1 MLEMTELERSRV
13 DMAKSEETGEV
24 LNDMLHAIRT
34 PQTIVVAE
42 NQKTSE
48 QPAPQSEI
56 GAQADGYPASAQN
69 DHQEQAG
76 QSGDGS
82 PAVADPAAQEQAE
95 NSAEGE
101 IETPEVPVEGEA
113 GGDESSAG
121 DAPAGESSDAPAGES
136 SESSDAP
143 AGENSESSDAPAGES
158 SESSDA
164 PAGESS
170 EEPAGASFTPVEESS
185 ARRLRIRDLEPGME
199 LKGRVTSV
207 ALYGIFVDIGVGRDG
222 LVHISEM
229 SNTRINSPSDLVQ
242 IGDTVAIWV
251 KSIDV
256 DARRISLTMRS
267 PSDRGERRTRRSEI
281 NREALANL
289 KVGDVVEGTITG
301 MAQFGAFVDIGVG
314 KDGLVHIS
322 ELSDGRV
329 EKPEDAVEV
338 NQQYTFK
345 LLEVDPEGNRIS
357 LSLRRAQRSQKMQQL
372 SPGQIL
378 DGRIS
383 GMAPF
388 GAFVDIGVGRDG
400 LVHISQLSE
409 NHVNKVEDEVK
420 VGDAVQVRILEVDP
434 QNKRISLSMRLEEPE
449 PPAEEDVAATVPEQ
463 PIEPPPNS
471 RFSMSAVASRESKR
485 QRDGDRDKDRDR
497 DRDRKRSQNAAQP
510 VIETYSTEDD
520 EEETFEGNATLE
532 DLVSKFGKPNNRKDK
547 DRRRRRDEREEE
559 EETEDEEERAI
570 RKRQR
575 DAQRRTLQQLL
586 EEEGG

>member
-1 MLEMTELERSRV
+1 
-13 DMAKSEETGEV
+13 
-24 LNDMLHAIRT
+24 
-34 PQTIVVAE
+34 
-42 NQKTSE
+42 
-48 QPAPQSEI
+48 
-56 GAQADGYPASAQN
+56 
-69 DHQEQAG
+69 
-76 QSGDGS
+76 
-82 PAVADPAAQEQAE
+82 
-95 NSAEGE
+95 
-101 IETPEVPVEGEA
+101 
-113 GGDESSAG
+113 
-121 DAPAGESSDAPAGES
+121 
-136 SESSDAP
+136 
-143 AGENSESSDAPAGES
+143 
-158 SESSDA
+158 
-164 PAGESS
+164 
-170 EEPAGASFTPVEESS
+170 
-185 ARRLRIRDLEPGME
+185 ME

-207 ALYGIFVDIGVGRDG
+207 ALYGVFVDVGVGRDG

-242 IGDTVAIWV
+242 IGDTVSIWV

-267 PSDRGERRTRRSEI
+267 PNDRGERRTRRSEI
-281 NREALANL
+281 NHEALANL

-357 LSLRRAQRSQKMQQL
+357 LSLRRAQRSQKMHQL
-372 SPGQIL
+372 APGQIL

-420 VGDAVQVRILEVDP
+420 VGDAVQVRVLEVDP

-449 PPAEEDVAATVPEQ
+449 PAEEDGAAPVPEQ

-485 QRDGDRDKDRDR
+485 QRDGDRDKDRDRDR

-559 EETEDEEERAI
+559 EEEETEDEEERAL